1 MNNGRVNLG
10 GLLGLLI
17 IVGVLFIPV
26 AMLAAACSSP
36 QIPSE
41 PPPAPTEP
49 ATTPETPSEPPPPDT
64 TMRPTATWTPDGV
77 ISSGEYPNKNT
88 YGDYE
93 ISWRSEEQ
101 FICIGLKV
109 KTTGWVA
116 VGIQPG
122 LTMNNADIILGDI
135 SDGKVMIYDQYSTG
149 NFGPHP
155 PDEQLGGTNDIL
167 EFGGKEIAGY
177 TIIEFKR
184 ALDTGDQYDRPLTKG
199 SNKIIW
205 SYGSDDQTQV
215 KHINRGYGEIG
226 L

>member
-1 MNNGRVNLG
+1 MNNSRVNSS
-10 GLLGLLI
+10 GLFGLLI
-17 IVGVLFIPV
+17 IFGVLLIPA
-26 AMLAAACSSP
+26 AMLGAACSSP
-36 QIPSE
+36 QVPSV
-41 PPPAPTEP
+41 PPSVPTQP
-49 ATTPETPSEPPPPDT
+49 SIPETPSEPSPPDT
-64 TMRPTATWTPDGV
+64 TMRPTATWTADGV
-77 ISSGEYPNKNT
+77 ISSGEYPNANT

-93 ISWRSEEQ
+93 LSWRSEEQ

-135 SDGKVMIYDQYSTG
+135 NNGQVAVYDQYSTG

-184 ALDTGDQYDRPLTKG
+184 ALDTGDQYDRPLANG

-205 SYGSDDQTQV
+205 AYGSDDQIQV
-215 KHINRGYGEIG
+215 KHSSRGYGEIG